1 MAVGRPRQFPLG
13 YNEASKEIEQYKIDT
28 ESGLIEKP
36 CIPDFLA
43 RIGIAIDVWF
53 DVIENPNDQNMRL
66 SELLKNFAA
75 WCDAEVIRWGTGTNY
90 KLAALL
96 LNQGFSGHKY
106 TMSNDVKQ
114 DTKVDITVNFGSKSK
129 DPFG

>member
-1 MAVGRPRQFPLG
+1 MGSGRPRQFPLE
-13 YNEASKEIEQYKIDT
+13 YDETLQVIKQYKEDTANNLID
-28 ESGLIEKP
+28 KP

-43 RIGIAIDVWF
+43 RIGIAIDTWF
-53 DVIENPNDQNMRL
+53 DVIDNPNDKNQLL
-66 SELLKNFAA
+66 SEALKNFAA

-106 TMSNDVKQ
+106 TMSNEVKQ
-114 DTKVDITVNFGSKSK
+114 DSKMEINVKFGSKCK